1 MGLCIDISNEIKVA
15 TIKIYEETILKIKA
29 ANALQF
35 QSSLTTLV
43 VQWRQ
48 RNLPKNVLHF
58 QSCPASRDFF
68 PGCLLAY
75 TCSKSFAS
83 PKAMPGRTFAR
94 RVVQSFS
101 FAFFFSFPSSL
112 SESQRGGPW
121 SPEISAVE
129 PGALS
134 FYWLEPWS
142 FFGCGAWSLKTFCAE
157 PGAEHFQVWSFEL
170 PDCIDSWLLPFCV
183 CLCVLTG
190 IKKQN
195 LKRGQYII
203 QVYAVI
209 SVYNDMQQ
217 LI

>member
-15 TIKIYEETILKIKA
+15 TIKIYEATILKIKA

-101 FAFFFSFPSSL
+101 FAFFFSRSRHRCQGPK
-112 SESQRGGPW
+112 GG
-121 SPEISAVE
+121 V
-129 PGALS
+129 PGALEPWNLCCGARS
-134 FYWLEPWS
+134 PVILLTGALILFWLWSLEPKDILR
-142 FFGCGAWSLKTFCAE
+142 GARSRAFSSLIIRVPRLHWFLITAF
-157 PGAEHFQVWSFEL
+157 L
-170 PDCIDSWLLPFCV
+170 
-183 CLCVLTG
+183 CLFVRVNGHKETESEERTVHNTS
-190 IKKQN
+190 I
-195 LKRGQYII
+195 RGYL
-203 QVYAVI
+203 
-209 SVYNDMQQ
+209 S
-217 LI
+217 L